1 MDILNQIICGLNK
14 EQVRFFKMYLSRI
27 ETEDERK
34 DVVLFDYIRKS
45 GDNYDDEKIFR
56 RLYDDNEKNS
66 FYRLKNRLM
75 REVNKSL
82 TLQHFDDEP
91 VVYIFRLLA
100 LVKFYLNKNALKPA
114 HYFLRKA
121 EQKAK
126 SIENLELLDI
136 IYGEFIKLAREQV
149 SINPEEYIL
158 KRKEN
163 LMNLSRM
170 RTMDDILAA
179 VIYRLKV
186 TQNLGTTDSSVIQL
200 LQKTIDDFDD
210 KSLSSSPLFRFKMYQ
225 GVSQVLLQSHQYA
238 LLENY
243 LLKTY
248 HSFRDEKLFNK
259 NNHETKLQM
268 LIYLV
273 NSLYKNGKQKL
284 SLEYADE
291 LHTAMKEFGNMLY
304 DKYLFYYYNTLVIN
318 YSRTNKRKEL
328 DVLTEMDKNPK
339 INSNPFHRQF
349 ILLNMSLAWFDLK
362 EFNKAARYLS
372 RLQLL
377 PEFKEADSALRLR
390 IAVTELMI
398 RYELNDI
405 DTFKYKHKQFR
416 KDYAKELTYPTN
428 ESEKLMA
435 EILNLMTEENPK
447 KNKSLLSKVKNIS
460 SATHADDDAQG
471 LIHYASWLKEK
482 FPAVLV

>member
-1 MDILNQIICGLNK
+1 MDVLNQIICGLNK

-27 ETEDERK
+27 ETADERK

-45 GDNYDDEKIFR
+45 GDNYDDEKIFQ

-186 TQNLGTTDSSVIQL
+186 TQNLGTTDSSVIHL

-225 GVSQVLLQSHQYA
+225 GVSQVLLQTHQYA

-243 LLKTY
+243 LIKTY
-248 HSFRDEKLFNK
+248 HSFRNEKLFNK

-273 NSLYKNGKQKL
+273 NSLYKNNKQKL

-318 YSRTNKRKEL
+318 YSKTNKRKEL
-328 DVLTEMDKNPK
+328 EVLVEMEKNQK

-377 PEFKEADSALRLR
+377 PEFKEADSTLRVR
-390 IAVTELMI
+390 IAVADLMT
-398 RYELNDI
+398 RYELNDT
-405 DTFKYKHKQFR
+405 DTFEYKYKQLK
-416 KDYAKELTYPTN
+416 KDFIKELNDPVN
-428 ESEKLMA
+428 EAEKKMA
-435 EILNLMTEENPK
+435 EILYQMTHRTAG
-447 KNKSLLSKVKNIS
+447 KNKTLDARVKKLN
-460 SATHADDDAQG
+460 AAAGDDEEYG
-471 LIHYASWLKEK
+471 LINYKSWLKEK
-482 FPAVLV
+482 FPALLI

>member
-1 MDILNQIICGLNK
+1 MDILNQIVGGLNK

-27 ETEDERK
+27 ETEDDRK
-34 DVVLFDYIRKS
+34 DVLLFDYIRKS
-45 GDNYDDEKIFR
+45 GEKYNDDKIFNL
-56 RLYDDNEKNS
+56 LYDNSDKNS

-136 IYGEFIKLAREQV
+136 IYGEFIKMAREQV

-158 KRKEN
+158 KRKQN
-163 LMNLSRM
+163 LINLNRL

-179 VIYRLKV
+179 VIYRLKM
-186 TQNLGTTDSSVIQL
+186 TQNLGSTDSGIIHL

-210 KSLSSSPLFRFKMYQ
+210 KSLSSSPLFRFKIYQ
-225 GVSQVLLQSHQYA
+225 GISQVLLQSHQYV
-238 LLENY
+238 LLEDY

-248 HSFRDEKLFNK
+248 TSFTEEKLFNK
-259 NNHETKLQM
+259 NNHESKLQM

-273 NSLYKNGKQKL
+273 NSLYKNGKQKK
-284 SLEYADE
+284 SLEYAEE
-291 LHTAMKEFGNMLY
+291 LHRAMKEYSSMLY

-318 YSRTNKRKEL
+318 YSKTNKRKEL
-328 DVLTEMDKNPK
+328 EVLSEMEKNQK

-362 EFNKAARYLS
+362 EFNKAARYLTK
-372 RLQLL
+372 LQLL
-377 PEFKEADSALRLR
+377 PGFKDTDAALRLR
-390 IAVTELMI
+390 IAVAELMI
-398 RYELNDI
+398 RYEMNDS
-405 DTFKYKHKQFR
+405 DNFGYKYKLFK
-416 KDYAKELTYPTN
+416 KDFNKELSDPAN
-428 ESEKLMA
+428 ETEKAMA
-435 EILNLMTEENPK
+435 EVLYLMTDRSK
-447 KNKSLLSKVKNIS
+447 SKSKSLLNKVKAI
-460 SATHADDDAQG
+460 ADADNEEEDMQG
-471 LIHYASWLKEK
+471 LIHYPSWLKEK
-482 FPAVLV
+482 FPGW